1 MLLQMYQCCSKGDL
15 MKYKGYKEIK
25 LTDSQMA
32 QFYSDPNIWAK
43 DLLENQYLLIK
54 DSTNEVVDKYCKQN
68 GELRKV
74 MFCKLGGTFTGAIKP
89 RNSQQVCLFDMLKD
103 KTSKIKLVTGRFGS
117 GKTLAMTN
125 AALELIEKGK
135 FDHIVWV
142 RNNVS
147 VKDAPDIGFLP
158 GTELDKMMPFLGPLI
173 DHAGGEEGVR
183 KLLEENKLTVI
194 PLGHL
199 RGRSLRNSI
208 VFCTECENLTRQHLQ
223 LLMGRIDEGS
233 QLWLDGDLKQR
244 DKQIFEQSAGL
255 ERMIEQLAGNKLFA
269 YVHLEKSE
277 RSEVAALADLLD

>member
-1 MLLQMYQCCSKGDL
+1 MD
-15 MKYKGYKEIK
+15 YKGYIE
-25 LTDSQMA
+25 LEMNDDCLA
-32 QFYSDPNIWAK
+32 QFYSNPNLWAG
-43 DLLENQYLLIK
+43 DLYENQYLLIK
-54 DSTNEVVDKYCKQN
+54 DTSGEIIDKYCRKD

-74 MFCKLGGTFTGAIKP
+74 MYCKLGGTFTGAIKP
-89 RNSQQVCLFDMLKD
+89 RNPQQVCLFDMLKD

-135 FDHIVWV
+135 FERIVWV
-142 RNNVS
+142 RNNIS

-158 GTELDKMMPFLGPLI
+158 GTEIEKLMPYVMPLA
-173 DHAGGEEGVR
+173 DHAGGEEGIR
-183 KLLEENKLTVI
+183 KMLEDGKLEVI

-208 VFCTECENLTRQHLQ
+208 VFCTECENLTRQHIQ

-244 DKQIFEQSAGL
+244 DRAIFEQSAGL
-255 ERMIEQLAGNKLFA
+255 ERLLERLAGNKLFA
-269 YVHLEKSE
+269 HIHLEKSE

>member
-1 MLLQMYQCCSKGDL
+1 MD
-15 MKYKGYKEIK
+15 YKGYKD
-25 LTDSQMA
+25 LTLYDWQMA
-32 QFYSDPNIWAK
+32 DFYNGKQELYTK
-43 DLLENQYLLIK
+43 DMVENQYLLVR
-54 DSTNEVVDKYCKQN
+54 DGTGEVVDKYCYQN
-68 GELRKV
+68 GELRQV
-74 MFCKLGGTFTGAIKP
+74 HFCTLGGTFTGAIKP
-89 RNSQQVCLFDMLKD
+89 RNPQQICLFDMLKD

-135 FDHIVWV
+135 FERIVWV
-142 RNNVS
+142 RNNIS

-158 GTELDKMMPFLGPLI
+158 GTEIEKLMPYVMPLA
-173 DHAGGEEGVR
+173 DHAGGEEGIR
-183 KLLEENKLTVI
+183 KMLEDGRLEVI

-208 VFCTECENLTRQHLQ
+208 VFCTECENLTRQHIQ

-244 DKQIFEQSAGL
+244 DRQIFEQSAGL
-255 ERMIEQLAGNKLFA
+255 ERMVERLAGNKLFA
-269 YVHLEKSE
+269 HVHLEKSE